1 MSWVKAA
8 LIRCVRTMAEA
19 ALATIGSSML
29 ISEVNWTFVLSASLL
44 AGVVSILMAL
54 AGLPEVTETKEI
66 EEKDDAE

>member
-1 MSWVKAA
+1 MTWVKAA

-19 ALATIGSSML
+19 ALATIGSSVL
-29 ISEVNWTFVLSASLL
+29 IDEVNWMFVLSASLL

-54 AGLPEVTETKEI
+54 TGLPEV

>member
-19 ALATIGSSML
+19 ALAIIGTSVM
-29 ISEVNWTFVLSASLL
+29 IDEVNWTLVLSASLL

-54 AGLPEVTETKEI
+54 AGLPEVDETKEI
-66 EEKDDAE
+66 EDKNHA

>member
-1 MSWVKAA
+1 MTWVKAA

-54 AGLPEVTETKEI
+54 TGLPEVTEI
-66 EEKDDAE
+66 EEHNDAE

>member
-1 MSWVKAA
+1 MTWVKAA

-54 AGLPEVTETKEI
+54 AGLPEVTEI
-66 EEKDDAE
+66 EDNNNEV